1 MKKQKLAVVFA
12 ALLTMVGF
20 SSCLNGETDPTVSP
34 KEFMKV
40 NGGVGYYSFTSSLG
54 YTITPANM
62 SALKDVQ
69 LSTSYAYVIYS
80 YDSSLMELNEDK
92 SATINAVVGIRDG
105 WAMPRA
111 TVEEDGN
118 APIYSLQNNT
128 ELIYYGYPAYLAY
141 YDKYNL
147 FIPITYYYDSS
158 EKSGEDSEESGADID
173 THSFALYYDSEEA
186 SDKGTLLMHLRHKV
200 INPDTKRDKTNTE
213 SVHFNI
219 AAVLSA
225 YTAKTGISM
234 PDKIVIEYE
243 ESQTSS
249 YDNTTSNK
257 LEFEYK
263 SVFEENIA
271 NN

>member
-1 MKKQKLAVVFA
+1 MKKQKLAVIFA

-34 KEFMKV
+34 QEFMKV

-80 YDSSLMELNEDK
+80 YDSSLMEWNEDK
-92 SATINAVVGIRDG
+92 SATINTAVGIRDG

-118 APIYSLQNNT
+118 APILSLQNNIG
-128 ELIYYGYPAYLAY
+128 LISYFYPAY

-158 EKSGEDSEESGADID
+158 EESGEDID

-200 INPDTKRDKTNTE
+200 INPAIKREKTNTE

-249 YDNTTSNK
+249 YDNTTSDK
-257 LEFEYK
+257 LEIEYK

>member
-34 KEFMKV
+34 REFMKV
-40 NGGVGYYSFTSSLG
+40 NGVVGYYSFTSSLG

-80 YDSSLMELNEDK
+80 YDSSLMEWNEDK
-92 SATINAVVGIRDG
+92 SATINTAVGIRDG

-118 APIYSLQNNT
+118 APILSLQNNIG
-128 ELIYYGYPAYLAY
+128 LISYFYPAY

-158 EKSGEDSEESGADID
+158 EESGEDID

-200 INPDTKRDKTNTE
+200 INPAIKREKTNTE

-249 YDNTTSNK
+249 YDNTTSDK
-257 LEFEYK
+257 LEIEYK

>member
-34 KEFMKV
+34 REFMKV

-80 YDSSLMELNEDK
+80 YDSSLMEWNEDK
-92 SATINAVVGIRDG
+92 SATINTAVGIRDG

-118 APIYSLQNNT
+118 APILSLQNNIG
-128 ELIYYGYPAYLAY
+128 LISYFYPAY

-158 EKSGEDSEESGADID
+158 EESGEDID

-200 INPDTKRDKTNTE
+200 INPAIKREKTNTE

-249 YDNTTSNK
+249 YDNTTSDK
-257 LEFEYK
+257 LEIEYK

>member
-34 KEFMKV
+34 QEFMKV

-80 YDSSLMELNEDK
+80 YDSSLMEWNEDK
-92 SATINAVVGIRDG
+92 SATINTAVGIRDG

-118 APIYSLQNNT
+118 APILSLQNNIG
-128 ELIYYGYPAYLAY
+128 LISYFYPAY

-158 EKSGEDSEESGADID
+158 EESGEDIG

-200 INPDTKRDKTNTE
+200 INPAIKREKTNTE

-249 YDNTTSNK
+249 YDNTTSDK
-257 LEFEYK
+257 LEIEYK

>member
-34 KEFMKV
+34 QEFMKV
-40 NGGVGYYSFTSSLG
+40 NGGVGYYSFTSPLG

-80 YDSSLMELNEDK
+80 YDSSLMEWNEDK
-92 SATINAVVGIRDG
+92 SATINTAVGIRDG

-118 APIYSLQNNT
+118 APILSLQNNIG
-128 ELIYYGYPAYLAY
+128 LISYFYPAY

-158 EKSGEDSEESGADID
+158 EESGEDSEESGTDID

-213 SVHFNI
+213 SFHFNI

-243 ESQTSS
+243 KSPTSS

-257 LEFEYK
+257 LEIEYK

>member
-20 SSCLNGETDPTVSP
+20 SSCLNGETDHTASP
-34 KEFMKV
+34 REFMKV

-80 YDSSLMELNEDK
+80 YDSSLMEWNEDK
-92 SATINAVVGIRDG
+92 SATINAVLGIRDG

-118 APIYSLQNNT
+118 APVYSLQNNT
-128 ELIYYGYPAYLAY
+128 ELIANYGYPAYLAY

-158 EKSGEDSEESGADID
+158 EESGEDID

-200 INPDTKRDKTNTE
+200 INPAIKREKTNTE

-249 YDNTTSNK
+249 YDNTTSDK

>member
-1 MKKQKLAVVFA
+1 
-12 ALLTMVGF
+12 
-20 SSCLNGETDPTVSP
+20 
-34 KEFMKV
+34 
-40 NGGVGYYSFTSSLG
+40 
-54 YTITPANM
+54 M

-80 YDSSLMELNEDK
+80 YDSSLMEWNEDK
-92 SATINAVVGIRDG
+92 SATINTAVGIRDG

-118 APIYSLQNNT
+118 APILSLQNNIG
-128 ELIYYGYPAYLAY
+128 LISYFYPAY

-158 EKSGEDSEESGADID
+158 EESGEDIG

-200 INPDTKRDKTNTE
+200 INPAIKREKTNTE

-249 YDNTTSNK
+249 YDNTTSDK
-257 LEFEYK
+257 LEIEYK

>member
-34 KEFMKV
+34 QEFMKV

-80 YDSSLMELNEDK
+80 YDSSLMEWNEDK
-92 SATINAVVGIRDG
+92 SATINTAVGIRDG

-118 APIYSLQNNT
+118 APILSLQNNIG
-128 ELIYYGYPAYLAY
+128 LISYFYPAY
-141 YDKYNL
+141 
-147 FIPITYYYDSS
+147 T
-158 EKSGEDSEESGADID
+158 
-173 THSFALYYDSEEA
+173 
-186 SDKGTLLMHLRHKV
+186 
-200 INPDTKRDKTNTE
+200 
-213 SVHFNI
+213 SVH
-219 AAVLSA
+219 
-225 YTAKTGISM
+225 
-234 PDKIVIEYE
+234 
-243 ESQTSS
+243 
-249 YDNTTSNK
+249 
-257 LEFEYK
+257 
-263 SVFEENIA
+263 
-271 NN
+271 

>member
-34 KEFMKV
+34 QEFMKV

-80 YDSSLMELNEDK
+80 YDSSLMEWNEDK
-92 SATINAVVGIRDG
+92 SATINTAVGIRDG

-118 APIYSLQNNT
+118 APILSLQNNIG
-128 ELIYYGYPAYLAY
+128 LISYFYPAY

-158 EKSGEDSEESGADID
+158 EESGEDID
-173 THSFALYYDSEEA
+173 THSFALYYDSVEA

-200 INPDTKRDKTNTE
+200 INPAIKREKTNTE

-249 YDNTTSNK
+249 YDNTTSDK
-257 LEFEYK
+257 LEIEYK